1 MILIIDNYDSF
12 TYNLVQLFESR
23 GEVVEVYLNDAI
35 TISDIRRKNPDA
47 IVLSPGPCTPKQAG
61 ICLDVVVN
69 LYKEYPIFGVCL
81 GHQVIGASFG
91 AEIVNAGRIQ
101 HGKVE
106 HIQHMNTGFFQN
118 IQDEFIATRYH
129 SLIICEDS
137 LSDELMI
144 TARAKSDG
152 MIMAIEHKVYP
163 VYGVQFHPESYG
175 TECGIKMADNFIKIV
190 KERKENIQ

>member
-23 GEVVEVYLNDAI
+23 GESVEVCLNDAI
-35 TISDIRRKNPDA
+35 SISDIRRKNPDA

-61 ICLDVVVN
+61 ICLEVVKN
-69 LYKEYPIFGVCL
+69 LYKDYPIFGVCL
-81 GHQVIGASFG
+81 GHQVIGQAFG
-91 AEIVNAGRIQ
+91 GTIVNAGRIQ

-106 HIQHMNTGFFQN
+106 RIQHMNTGFFQN

-129 SLIICEDS
+129 SLIVCEDS

-175 TECGIKMADNFIKIV
+175 TECGVNMADNFIKLV
-190 KERKENIQ
+190 KERKEAAQ